1 MTVKEVL
8 DKLNKFISENPKA
21 TKAQLLDMIKE
32 VSEDLDKI
40 KPEEPAKKQ
49 EQKKKT
55 VNHTVG
61 WY

>member
-32 VSEDLDKI
+32 ISEDLDKI
-40 KPEEPAKKQ
+40 KPEEPVKKQ

-55 VNHTVG
+55 VNRTVG